1 MGNAMFE
8 FIRWS
13 TFLATVALAV
23 AGYSDQLRIIY
34 SHQNTAGLSLVMV
47 LLSFWS
53 WASYTLY
60 GLSVKDRKLF
70 WPNLLGTI
78 LISAIL
84 LSFLI
89 Y

>member
-1 MGNAMFE
+1 MFA

-23 AGYSDQLRIIY
+23 AGYSDQLRIVFTQQ
-34 SHQNTAGLSLVMV
+34 STAGLSLIMV

-53 WASYTLY
+53 WVSYTLY
-60 GLSVKDRKLF
+60 GLFVKDQKLF

-78 LISAIL
+78 LISMIL